1 MLDPR
6 WRKVFRD
13 LWYNKTRT
21 LLVVFSIA
29 IGVFAVGMVLHT
41 NLLVAERVREDYN
54 ESRPASATLYASGID
69 DDMVQ
74 TVKNMPNVAE
84 AEGRSSVTVRVQVG
98 ADEWAPIEFTA
109 FSDPTNIRINR
120 VLPITTFREFPES
133 GVERGIWPPKDKEV
147 VIERS
152 AYFQGG
158 MIPEGMV
165 VGDTITVETDNG
177 KRRELRVVGLA
188 HESNRAPAPFNGQ
201 GFGYVDFD
209 TLAWLGGGG
218 RTYDELNIVVAG
230 DTMDEEHIT
239 EVATAVEEKITKSG
253 RTVFFTEVHEP
264 GRSPRDTIL
273 EGFTAMMFPMG
284 LMSLFLSGFLVVNI
298 ISALLSQH
306 IRQIG
311 MMKAVGARNGQITR
325 MYMGMI
331 FLFGILSLLVAVP
344 LAALATSQ
352 TAQLLASFLNVTFPS
367 YSLPPEVLGVEILIG
382 LVAPFLA
389 ALYPVFSGTRITVRE
404 AISDYGV
411 GGGRFGTNIIDRAL
425 TSIKRMSRPTLISLR
440 NTFRRRGRLIMT
452 LVTLVVSGAIFIA
465 VTNVHGSLLRTLD
478 FALQYW
484 AFDVSVDFNRA
495 YRLEQIENV
504 AYRVPGV
511 KDVESWDF
519 ASLRIKHEDDTESEG
534 IFTRGI
540 PADTQMLQPIVIEGR
555 WLIEGDENAIVIN
568 QALREKES
576 LAVGDEIIIPVE
588 NKDLTWMV
596 VGVVQIIGD
605 QSQAFVNYPYFT
617 QMSGNVGRA
626 GGVQIITEQSDADFV
641 NAVTERLKEAYEAA
655 GMNVGGTTTVVE
667 IREGPTFFFGVIVTL
682 LLIMTVLI
690 AAVGALG
697 LAGTMSVNV
706 IERTREIG
714 VMRAIGASNGAVRN
728 IILVEG
734 VLIGLLSWLIGAA
747 LAMPLG
753 QLMSDGI
760 GYAMFQIPLNYAF
773 SPNGI
778 GMWLVIVLVLSA
790 LASILPARNA
800 SRLTVRET
808 LAYQ

>member
-1 MLDPR
+1 MLSPR
-6 WRKVFRD
+6 WYKVLRD
-13 LWYNKTRT
+13 LWHNKTRT

-41 NLLVAERVREDYN
+41 NLLVAERVREDFVQ
-54 ESRPASATLYASGID
+54 SSPANVTFYAANLN
-69 DDMVQ
+69 DDMVR
-74 TVKNMPNVAE
+74 TVQNMPEVAE
-84 AEGRSSVTVRVQVG
+84 AEGRSSVTVQVQVG
-98 ADEWAPIEFTA
+98 EDEWMPLDISA
-109 FSDPTNIRINR
+109 FPEPEDIRINR
-120 VLPITTFREFPES
+120 VLPIQEFREFPDVGAEQ
-133 GVERGIWPPKDKEV
+133 GIWPPRKKEL

-152 AYFQGG
+152 SYFQPGL
-158 MIPEGMV
+158 IPAGLV
-165 VGDTITVETDNG
+165 VGDTVVVKTNDDKV
-177 KRRELRVVGLA
+177 RELTLVGLA

-201 GFGYVDFD
+201 GFGYVNYE
-209 TLAWLGGGG
+209 TLEWLGGSP
-218 RTYDELNIVVAG
+218 TYDELNIHVTG
-230 DTMDEEHIT
+230 DAMDEEHIAAVA
-239 EVATAVEEKITKSG
+239 EVVENKIAKSG

-284 LMSLFLSGFLVVNI
+284 LMSLFLSSFLVVNI

-306 IRQIG
+306 VRQIG

-325 MYMGMI
+325 MYMVMI
-331 FLFGILSLLVAVP
+331 FLFGVLSLLVAVP

-367 YSLPPEVLGVEILIG
+367 YSLPPMVLGAEILIG

-389 ALYPVFSGTRITVRE
+389 ALYPVYRGTRISVQE

-411 GGGRFGTNIIDRAL
+411 GKGRFGTSLFDRIL
-425 TSIKRMSRPTLISLR
+425 TGIKRMSRPTLISIR
-440 NTFRRRGRLIMT
+440 NTFRRRGRLILTLFT
-452 LVTLVVSGAIFIA
+452 LVISGAIFIA

-484 AFDVSVDFNRA
+484 AFDVQVSFNRS
-495 YRLEQIENV
+495 YRVEQIEKV
-504 AYRVPGV
+504 AYSVPGV
-511 KDVESWDF
+511 KGVESWDF
-519 ASLRIKHEDDTESEG
+519 AGLRIKHEDETESEN
-534 IFTRGI
+534 IFVRAV
-540 PADTQMLQPIVIEGR
+540 PADTEMLQPILIDGR
-555 WLIEGDENAIVIN
+555 WLMDGDENAIVIN
-568 QALREKES
+568 QALREKEA
-576 LAVGDEIIIPVE
+576 LAVGDEITIPVE
-588 NKDLTWMV
+588 GKELTWLV

-605 QSQAFVNYPYFT
+605 SSQAFVNYPYFT
-617 QMSGNVGRA
+617 RNSGNIGRA
-626 GGVQIITEQSDADFV
+626 GQVQITTDQSDAEFL
-641 NAVTERLKEAYEAA
+641 NAITTELQEAYEAA
-655 GMNVGGTTTVVE
+655 GLNVSGTQTVIE
-667 IREGPTFFFGVIVTL
+667 IREGPTFFFGIIVTL

-697 LAGTMSVNV
+697 LAGTMSINV
-706 IERTREIG
+706 LERTREIG
-714 VMRAIGASNGAVRN
+714 VLRAIGASNKAVRN

-734 VLIGLLSWLIGAA
+734 LLIGLLSWAVGAL

-753 QLMSDGI
+753 RLMSDGI

-778 GMWLVIVLVLSA
+778 GMWLLIVLVLSA
-790 LASILPARNA
+790 LASILPAWNA